1 MPPIRL
7 SRCGCSPIPS
17 NPPPQLR
24 RVTVKPP
31 PPVQSRGKVLM
42 TVNAN
47 KPPLYGKGENMRR
60 NIKKRTY
67 NNFMTVCRAVMGKGY
82 DLDTAADI
90 TRQIFDN
97 LEQNGVSVWRSVD
110 LIIDAAEHEKRV
122 KAEKLRKLINEN
134 GVSLRDGL
142 SLYCNDP
149 ERVEKAARAYKK
161 GLVSFNEIAAWC
173 MN

>member
-1 MPPIRL
+1 
-7 SRCGCSPIPS
+7 
-17 NPPPQLR
+17 
-24 RVTVKPP
+24 
-31 PPVQSRGKVLM
+31 
-42 TVNAN
+42 
-47 KPPLYGKGENMRR
+47 MRA
-60 NIKKRTY
+60 NIKNRTY
-67 NNFMTVCRAVMGKGY
+67 RNFMTVCKAVQGKGY

-134 GVSLRDGL
+134 GVALRDGL

-149 ERVEKAARAYKK
+149 ERVEKAARAYEN
-161 GLVSFNEIAAWC
+161 GLVSFNEMAAWC